1 MKNVRTKTIL
11 AAVMVALLGSACAS
25 DRPTN
30 YKGALDYY
38 PKNEVE
44 VTDFSHAVSFADG
57 SATLSDAEKAG
68 LDNFVYSQGLGYGD
82 QLVLDFATGDTAWGE
97 KMAAVNNFLKTRGFW
112 VKYATQSGSI
122 SDVNSAALVVTRYSV
137 ITPDC
142 VALAKES
149 FVPGELWENKT
160 FGCVTA
166 HNLGLM
172 VANPQDLI
180 EGQPDTLPATW
191 SAVRAMQI
199 YRSRHSLSFFLI
211 GPQGLAL
218 FYRESQEYVGEAK

>member
-1 MKNVRTKTIL
+1 MKNVRTTIL
-11 AAVMVALLGSACAS
+11 TAVMVALLGTACAS
-25 DRPTN
+25 DRPTT

-57 SATLSDAEKAG
+57 SAILSDAEKAG

-97 KMAAVNNFLKTRGFW
+97 KMTAVNNFLKTRGFW

-180 EGQPDTLPATW
+180 EGQPDTLPETW
-191 SAVRAMQI
+191 GAVRALQI
-199 YRSRHSLSFFLI
+199 YRSRYSLSFFLI
-211 GPQGLAL
+211 GSQGVGL
-218 FYRESQEYVGEAK
+218 FVRESQEYINEAK

>member
-1 MKNVRTKTIL
+1 MKNVRTKFTL

-25 DRPTN
+25 DRPTT
-30 YKGALDYY
+30 YKGALEL

-44 VTDFSHAVSFADG
+44 VTNFSHSVNFADG

-82 QLVLDFATGDTAWGE
+82 QLVLDFASGDTAWGE

-112 VKYATQSGSI
+112 VKYATQSGSN
-122 SDVNSAALVVTRYSV
+122 SDVNSAALVVNRYSV

-142 VALAKES
+142 VALGEES
-149 FVPGELWENKT
+149 FVPGELWNNKT
-160 FGCVTA
+160 FGCVNA

-191 SAVRAMQI
+191 SAVRAMQM
-199 YRSRHSLSFFLI
+199 YRSRHSLSFYVV
-211 GPQGLAL
+211 GPGGVAAFQVQA
-218 FYRESQEYVGEAK
+218 QEYVEEAK